1 MERLGGTGWPRARRV
16 SLALHVRTPADNV
29 GPRLK
34 TAVLAMFLAWSFLLV
49 LAPAASAG
57 PDRYLCDMTVAR
69 GAIPSSF
76 AAQAC
81 FDGRTLTISND
92 LSIPMSVQVRGN
104 VGNPTR
110 TETDYGIAAEAT
122 RAVSTDPRILLPGDT
137 LRFPIG
143 SGAAELRLTA
153 GRYADFY
160 VLASTIADF
169 LPGDTSTDVQAV
181 TTLVKEINED
191 FTKYHDC
198 EDRAGHSLVHKAGC
212 HVILV
217 RNVSFAIGRAGITG
231 VASGAL
237 GAIVSA
243 TTFSKWVS
251 ASTGNL
257 KALLHSGTIRLA
269 AIPNS
274 SSAPPVTQYSVPLSA
289 LCSNSGVQLHAVNGC
304 PYNGSTLVGSTT
316 FAYTLLIED
325 NDESVSPRYW
335 NLIEFPAST
344 CSSIKLSFGMP
355 TTGSAP
361 GDTASIQ
368 VAGGTSPTSTSAPY
382 GLVAS
387 LSATLNGQPW
397 TLQNSATSSD
407 DQIAVN
413 GDATCS
419 TATGY

>member
-1 MERLGGTGWPRARRV
+1 MEPLAGTGQPRELRAWPR
-16 SLALHVRTPADNV
+16 LHTRIPADTV
-29 GPRLK
+29 RPRLK
-34 TAVLAMFLAWSFLLV
+34 AAVLATVLVSSLLLV

-57 PDRYLCDMTVAR
+57 PDPYLCNMTVAR

-81 FDGRTLTISND
+81 FDGRALTISND
-92 LSIPMSVQVRGN
+92 LSIPMSVQVRGD

-169 LPGDTSTDVQAV
+169 LPGGASADVQAV

-191 FTKYHDC
+191 FTKYHEC
-198 EDRAGHSLVHKAGC
+198 EDRAGHSFVHKAGC
-212 HVILV
+212 HLVLV
-217 RNVSFAIGRAGITG
+217 RNVNFAIGRAGVSG
-231 VASGAL
+231 LASGAL

-251 ASTGNL
+251 ASTGNV
-257 KALLHSGTIRLA
+257 KALLHSGTIRIA
-269 AIPNS
+269 AVS
-274 SSAPPVTQYSVPLSA
+274 STGSAPPVTQYSVPLSE
-289 LCSNSGVQLHAVNGC
+289 LCSGAGVQLHAVNGC
-304 PYNGSTLVGSTT
+304 PYNGSTSVGLTN
-316 FAYTLLIED
+316 FAYTILIED
-325 NDESVSPRYW
+325 NDESVTPLYW

-344 CSSIKLSFGMP
+344 CSSITLSFGMP
-355 TTGSAP
+355 TTRSNP
-361 GDTASIQ
+361 GDIASIQ
-368 VAGGTSPTSTSAPY
+368 VAGTAGPASMSAAY
-382 GLVAS
+382 GAVAS
-387 LSATLNGQPW
+387 FSATLNGQPW
-397 TLQNSATSSD
+397 TLQNSATNTD

-413 GDATCS
+413 GLATCS
-419 TATGY
+419 TPTGY